1 MIALII
7 LLSVVLTLMALAIAV
22 PFVREEIACHQVQQ
36 VRERQQRIEA
46 RLRVLNQF
54 TMQRM
59 HEAARQQRNE
69 DHRVEMRPHPPQ

>member
-7 LLSVVLTLMALAIAV
+7 LLSVVLTLMVLAIAV
-22 PFVREEIACHQVQQ
+22 PFVREAIAGHQVQQ
-36 VRERQQRIEA
+36 VREQQQLIKA

-59 HEAARQQRNE
+59 HETVRQQRNE
-69 DHRVEMRPHPPQ
+69 NRRVDMRPHAPE